1 MPAPETRALP
11 LDIDTMRACA
21 DRLLAEDAELPSLE
35 ELELLTLPLRGHI
48 VVVVP
53 EVEARHV
60 SPNPGC
66 RRLGPVFA
74 RGWVSGRQRAAER
87 LRPSWSWRP
96 ALRLAPLSTSGIRGG
111 VVGVAT
117 PDVSLARE
125 AFT

>member
-35 ELELLTLPLRGHI
+35 ELEPLTLPLRGHI

-60 SPNPGC
+60 SP
-66 RRLGPVFA
+66 
-74 RGWVSGRQRAAER
+74 
-87 LRPSWSWRP
+87 
-96 ALRLAPLSTSGIRGG
+96 
-111 VVGVAT
+111 
-117 PDVSLARE
+117 
-125 AFT
+125 